1 MRFKVVNA
9 SPLENSYA
17 PEMLR
22 KIGAEYVHKA
32 CWSDDELIETAHDAD
47 GVISSPVERY
57 PRRVIEKLTRCR
69 VISNMGVGYDTI
81 DVDAATEHGI
91 CVCHV
96 PDYCMDEVSEHTMAL
111 ILICARQIVAINRIM
126 KGGTLIRLQPPW
138 VEGPVFKLR
147 GQTLGLVGFGRIP
160 RTLVHKAQG
169 FGLKVIVYDPFISPT
184 SVVGYDVEMVEK
196 LDQLL
201 RQSDFVSAHTPL
213 TEETAHMFGTKQFKR
228 MKPTAYFINTA
239 RGGLVDQEALFEA
252 LTEGYI
258 AGAAL
263 DVIDPE
269 LNLESPILK
278 LDNVIYTGHSGYYS
292 ETSLPE
298 QHRRVVQDVA
308 LVLQGKWPRGWANPQ
323 VKGRFIAR
331 WGKSQ

>member
-1 MRFKVVNA
+1 
-9 SPLENSYA
+9 
-17 PEMLR
+17 
-22 KIGAEYVHKA
+22 
-32 CWSDDELIETAHDAD
+32 
-47 GVISSPVERY
+47 
-57 PRRVIEKLTRCR
+57 
-69 VISNMGVGYDTI
+69 
-81 DVDAATEHGI
+81 
-91 CVCHV
+91 
-96 PDYCMDEVSEHTMAL
+96 
-111 ILICARQIVAINRIM
+111 VAINRIM

-138 VEGPVFKLR
+138 VEGPVLKLR

-160 RTLVHKAQG
+160 RTLVRKAQG

-184 SVVGYDVEMVEK
+184 SVVGYDVEMVER

-201 RQSDFVSAHTPL
+201 RRSDFVSVHTPL
-213 TEETAHMFGTKQFKR
+213 TEETEHMFGPKQFKR

-252 LTEGYI
+252 LTGGYI

-269 LNLESPILK
+269 LNLESPLLK

-298 QHRRVVQDVA
+298 QHRRVVQDII
-308 LVLQGKWPRGWANPQ
+308 LVLQGKWPRGWANPH

-331 WGKSQ
+331 WGKSR

>member
-32 CWSDDELIETAHDAD
+32 CWSDEELIETAHDAD
-47 GVISSPVERY
+47 GVISSPVEHY
-57 PRRVIEKLTRCR
+57 PRRVIENLTRCR

-96 PDYCMDEVSEHTMAL
+96 PDYCMDEVAEHTMAL
-111 ILICARQIVAINRIM
+111 ILACARQIVAINRIM
-126 KGGTLIRLQPPW
+126 KGGKLIRLQPPW

-160 RTLVHKAQG
+160 RTLVRKAQG

-201 RQSDFVSAHTPL
+201 RQSDFVSVHTPL
-213 TEETAHMFGTKQFKR
+213 TEETAHMFGPKQFKR

-278 LDNVIYTGHSGYYS
+278 LDKVIYTGHSGYYS

-331 WGKSQ
+331 WGKSR

>member
-1 MRFKVVNA
+1 MRFKVVNTGQ
-9 SPLENSYA
+9 LVNSYA
-17 PEMLR
+17 SEMLGE
-22 KIGAEYVHKA
+22 IGAEYLHKG
-32 CWSDDELIETAHDAD
+32 CWSDDELIATAHDAD
-47 GVISSPVERY
+47 GIISSPVERY
-57 PRRVIEKLTRCR
+57 PRRVIENLIRCR

-81 DVDAATEHGI
+81 DVDAATELGV

-111 ILICARQIVAINRIM
+111 ILACARQIVAINRIM
-126 KGGTLIRLQPPW
+126 KGGKLIRLQPPW

-160 RTLVHKAQG
+160 RTLVRKAQG
-169 FGLKVIVYDPFISPT
+169 FGLKVIVYDPFVSHT
-184 SVVGYDVEMVEK
+184 SVIGYDVEMVER
-196 LDQLL
+196 LDRLL
-201 RQSDFVSAHTPL
+201 RRSDFVSVHTPL
-213 TEETAHMFGTKQFKR
+213 TGETAQMFGPKQFKS

-239 RGGLVDQEALFEA
+239 RGALVDQEALFEA

-263 DVIDPE
+263 DVIEPE
-269 LNLESPILK
+269 IYLESPLLK

-292 ETSLPE
+292 ETSVPE
-298 QHRRVVQDVA
+298 QHRRVVQDII
-308 LVLQGKWPRGWANPQ
+308 LVLQGQWPRGWANPQ

-331 WGKSQ
+331 WGKNR